1 MSNLLEPKAQTVKR
15 INAYLADA
23 QNVFIDSRTIPLD
36 AVSEMGIGN
45 KPIDDGNY
53 LLSDEEKEAFVKL
66 EPQSAA
72 YFKRWYGSDE
82 FINNKV
88 RWCLWLGDCP
98 PDKLRKMPYSLQC
111 IENVRTFRQMSKSE
125 GTRKIA
131 DTPTR
136 FHVENMPVA
145 TYIAIPET
153 SSENRKYIPIGF
165 LDSSVLCSNAMRLIP
180 HATLYEFGVLTS
192 QMHMAWM
199 RTVCGRLKSD
209 YRYSAQ
215 IVYNNFPWPDVSE
228 AQKAAI
234 IQKAQAVLD
243 ARAQFPDSSLADLY
257 DPNTMPPVLTKAHA
271 ALDSAVDKLYRK
283 AAFPDDA
290 ARVAFLFELY
300 GKKTEGLTSRA
311 KKQRRG

>member
-1 MSNLLEPKAQTVKR
+1 M
-15 INAYLADA
+15 
-23 QNVFIDSRTIPLD
+23 D

-53 LLSDEEKEAFVKL
+53 LFSDEEKEAFVKL

-82 FINNKV
+82 FINNKI

-98 PDKLRKMPYSLQC
+98 PHVLKKMPHALKR
-111 IENVRTFRQMSKSE
+111 IENVRTFRLSSKSE

-136 FHVENMPVA
+136 FHVENMPTA

-165 LDSSVLCSNAMRLIP
+165 LDNTVLCSNAMRLIP
-180 HATLYEFGVLTS
+180 NATLYEFGILTS

-199 RTVCGRLKSD
+199 RTVCGRLEMR

-215 IVYNNFPWPDVSE
+215 IVYNNFPWPEASE
-228 AQKAAI
+228 SQKESIA
-234 IQKAQAVLD
+234 QKAQAVLD
-243 ARAQFPDSSLADLY
+243 ARNKFPESSLADLY
-257 DPNTMPPVLTKAHA
+257 DPDTMPSVLVKAHA
-271 ALDSAVDKLYRK
+271 ALDFAVDKLYRK
-283 AAFPDDA
+283 TAFSDDA
-290 ARVAFLFELY
+290 ARTAHLFELY
-300 GKKTEGLTSRA
+300 LKKTEGLIA
-311 KKQRRG
+311 GKRGRG